1 MHQDG
6 NATNRNKNIHDF
18 DITRYVFYYQESFL
32 FFKKNET
39 IIFKE
44 TFIFSDFFRSLYSDN
59 KKNKEINRNTR
70 ASYRNDT

>member
-32 FFKKNET
+32 FFKGMRLL
-39 IIFKE
+39 
-44 TFIFSDFFRSLYSDN
+44 FSKKLSFFQTFFRSLYSDN

>member
-32 FFKKNET
+32 FLKRMRLYFQRN
-39 IIFKE
+39 FH
-44 TFIFSDFFRSLYSDN
+44 FFRLFSITYSDN

-70 ASYRNDT
+70 ASFRNDT

>member
-32 FFKKNET
+32 FFKRMRLLFSKKLSFFQTFFDHFNL
-39 IIFKE
+39 IIKKKQ
-44 TFIFSDFFRSLYSDN
+44 RN
-59 KKNKEINRNTR
+59 KRNTR
-70 ASYRNDT
+70 VSYRNDT